1 MSIFNDA
8 GLLIIGTR
16 LKRLSDRFLNEVA
29 RIYKSQNI
37 RFEPAWFPIFFLL
50 DKKGSLS
57 LTEIASELEVSHSA
71 ISQMITQLLDKKV
84 VEIQQ
89 DASDARIKKIVFS
102 VKGKKLIE
110 HVHPIWAALQK
121 SLNQLMPGDIT
132 GDQFLKT
139 ISQIEEKLTNNSLYE
154 ITLTNI
160 DKNSPEIELVQPDEL
175 TKVKFLAWVKNETT
189 EYSYNSGKLLLA
201 LQGKTILGFAV
212 YDVSEQSIFLKY
224 LYITPLH
231 RRKGI
236 AFQILHFLKDQESP
250 VCFNIDNANIDLI
263 KLFIKAGF
271 TFKVN

>member
-71 ISQMITQLLDKKV
+71 ISQMITQLLNKKV

-89 DASDARIKKIVFS
+89 EASDARIKKIVFS

-110 HVHPIWAALQK
+110 QVHPIWAALQK

-154 ITLTNI
+154 TTLTYI

-175 TKVKFLAWVKNETT
+175 TKKKFLAWVKHETT
-189 EYSYNSGKLLLA
+189 DYSYTSGKLLLA

-212 YDVSEQSIFLKY
+212 YNVSEQSVFLKY

-236 AFQILHFLKDQESP
+236 AFQILQFLKDRESP

-263 KLFIKAGF
+263 KLLIKAGF

>member
-71 ISQMITQLLDKKV
+71 ISQMITQLQNKKV

-89 DASDARIKKIVFS
+89 EASDARIKKIVFS

-110 HVHPIWAALQK
+110 QVHPIWAALQK

-154 ITLTNI
+154 TTLTYI

-175 TKVKFLAWVKNETT
+175 TKKKFLAWVKHETT
-189 EYSYNSGKLLLA
+189 DYSYTSGKLLLA

-212 YDVSEQSIFLKY
+212 YNVSEQSVFLKY

-236 AFQILHFLKDQESP
+236 AFQILQFLKDRESP

-263 KLFIKAGF
+263 KLLIKAGF